1 MHKNLLGMIVA
12 MAVLLVGVEATHAD
26 FIFDP
31 QGDAIPVLGKP
42 GPLLDLDTVALVYD
56 ANFLYFEVTFFTP
69 IQPASSGAPNALYG
83 LIDLD
88 VDQSSKSGVPPFQN
102 MWSPPFESLKLGVDF
117 LITLFDLPT
126 PGQVAVVD
134 AADFSVVAIVEV
146 EFTPFSISGAV
157 PLGAISL
164 PALWGK
170 EDGIVDY
177 AATIGSLVQPTDAG
191 DYAGTSVLIP
201 APGSIV
207 FMGLAGMAGVRR
219 RRRQ

>member
-1 MHKNLLGMIVA
+1 MHKNLLGMMAA
-12 MAVLLVGVEATHAD
+12 MAVLPVWVEATHAD

-31 QGDAIPVLGKP
+31 QGDAIAVFGKP
-42 GPLLDLDTVALVYD
+42 GPLLDIDTVALVYD

-88 VDQSSKSGVPPFQN
+88 VDQSSKSGVPPIQN

-117 LITLFDLPT
+117 LIILVDLPN
-126 PGQVAVVD
+126 PGQVPIVD
-134 AADFSVVAIVEV
+134 AADFSVVAIIEV
-146 EFTPFSISGAV
+146 EFSPFSISGAV

-164 PALWGK
+164 PTLCGK

-177 AATIGSLVQPTDAG
+177 AATIGTLVQPTDAG

-207 FMGLAGMAGVRR
+207 FMGIAGMVGPRR
-219 RRRQ
+219 RRRR

>member
-1 MHKNLLGMIVA
+1 MQRNLLGMMAA
-12 MAVLLVGVEATHAD
+12 MAVLSVGVEATHAD

-31 QGDAIPVLGKP
+31 QGDAIPVFGKP

-56 ANFLYFEVTFFTP
+56 ANFLYFEVTFFTL

-83 LIDLD
+83 FIDLD
-88 VDQSSKSGVPPFQN
+88 VDQSSKSGVPAIQN

-117 LITLFDLPT
+117 LITLFDLPN

-146 EFTPFSISGAV
+146 EFSPFSISGAV

-164 PALWGK
+164 PTVWGK

-177 AATIGSLVQPTDAG
+177 AATIGSFVQPTDAG

-207 FMGLAGMAGVRR
+207 FMGLAGMAGPRR

>member
-1 MHKNLLGMIVA
+1 MHKNLLGMMAA
-12 MAVLLVGVEATHAD
+12 MAVLPVWVEATHAD

-31 QGDAIPVLGKP
+31 KGDAVAVFGKP

-83 LIDLD
+83 FIDLD
-88 VDQSSKSGVPPFQN
+88 VDQSSKSGVPPIQN

-146 EFTPFSISGAV
+146 EFSRFSISGAV
-157 PLGAISL
+157 PLDVISL
-164 PALWGK
+164 PALGGM
-170 EDGIVDY
+170 EDGLVDY
-177 AATIGSLVQPTDAG
+177 AATIGTFVQPTDAG
-191 DYAGTSVLIP
+191 DFAGTSVLIP

-207 FMGLAGMAGVRR
+207 FLGLAGMVGPRR
-219 RRRQ
+219 RRRH

>member
-1 MHKNLLGMIVA
+1 MHKNLLGMIAA
-12 MAVLLVGVEATHAD
+12 MAVLSVGVEATHAD

-31 QGDAIPVLGKP
+31 QGDAVAVFGKP
-42 GPLLDLDTVALVYD
+42 GPLLDIDTVALVYD

-69 IQPASSGAPNALYG
+69 IQPASSGAPNALFG

-88 VDQSSKSGVPPFQN
+88 VDQSSGSGVPPIQN

-134 AADFSVVAIVEV
+134 AADMSVVATVPV
-146 EFTPFSISGAV
+146 EFGPFSIWGAV
-157 PLGAISL
+157 PLGVISL
-164 PALWGK
+164 PALGGK

-177 AATIGSLVQPTDAG
+177 TATIGSFLQPTDAG

-207 FMGLAGMAGVRR
+207 FIGIAGMVGPRR
-219 RRRQ
+219 RRRR

>member
-1 MHKNLLGMIVA
+1 MHKNLLGMMAA

-31 QGDAIPVLGKP
+31 QGDAVAVFGKP

-146 EFTPFSISGAV
+146 EFSRFSISGAV
-157 PLGAISL
+157 PLGVISL
-164 PALWGK
+164 PALGGM
-170 EDGIVDY
+170 EDGLVDY
-177 AATIGSLVQPTDAG
+177 AATIGTFLQPTDAG

-207 FMGLAGMAGVRR
+207 FLGLAGMVGPHRR
-219 RRRQ
+219 RRH

>member
-1 MHKNLLGMIVA
+1 MHKSLLRVIAA
-12 MAVLLVGVEATHAD
+12 MAVLPVGVEATHAD

-42 GPLLDLDTVALVYD
+42 GPLLDIDTVALVYD

-69 IQPASSGAPNALYG
+69 IQPASSGAPNALFG

-88 VDQSSKSGVPPFQN
+88 VDQSSDSGVPPIQN
-102 MWSPPFESLKLGVDF
+102 MWAPPFESLKLGVDF

-146 EFTPFSISGAV
+146 EFSRFSISGAV
-157 PLGAISL
+157 PLGVISL
-164 PALWGK
+164 PALGGM
-170 EDGIVDY
+170 EDGLVDY
-177 AATIGSLVQPTDAG
+177 AATIGTFVQPTDAG
-191 DYAGTSVLIP
+191 DFAGTSVLIP

-207 FMGLAGMAGVRR
+207 FLGLAGMAGPRR